1 MAELTPMMRQYMEV
15 KEKNPDALLFF
26 RLGDFYE
33 MFGPDAR
40 TASQELDLALT
51 TRDKDKTKS
60 FDEKIPMCG
69 IPYHSAE
76 GYIARL
82 IAKGYKV
89 SICEQMEDPAQA
101 KGLVQRE
108 VIRTVTPG
116 TVLDDACLDAGRS
129 NYLCGVY
136 LTDAAAG
143 LCAADISTGQAQ
155 VTVFTGE
162 QRMTGLINELGRFAP
177 AETVLNGAGYDDP
190 ALTAALENRFSCR
203 RERMGDA
210 RFDVRDA
217 EKKVRLQFGEEAL
230 THLPRN
236 ETAPLLALGGLLT
249 YLYETQKTDLK
260 QLDKLEWY
268 RTGQFMEL
276 DLAARR
282 NLELT
287 ETLRSKEKRGSL
299 LWVLDKTK
307 TAMGARNLRAWLQ
320 QPLLNV
326 AAIDRRLNA
335 VGALADNNV
344 GRQELR
350 LAMTGMGDMERLMSR
365 IVYGTAGARD
375 LVNLRAAM
383 EHLPEIKKCLAPFG
397 TGALAKLN
405 EQLETLEDVSGRIAA
420 VLGDEPP
427 FSVREGG
434 MIREGFNEEVDR
446 LRSILSGGRGFI
458 AELEAREKEKTG
470 IRTLKVG
477 YNKVF
482 GYYIEVSNSFK
493 EQVPEHY
500 IRKQTLVNGERYITQ
515 ELKDLEH
522 EVLTARDRDAALEY
536 DLFAALRTEVAGQV
550 TRVQLA
556 ASLVAQLDTLC
567 AFAETAAQNHY
578 CRPEVDESGVIEITA
593 GRHPVVEKMRGDAF
607 FVPNDTHMGA
617 KEERVAI
624 ITGPNMAGKSTY
636 MRQVALIA
644 LMAQVGSFVPAQ
656 RAHIGVVDR
665 IFTRIG
671 ASDDLA
677 AGQSTFMVEMTE
689 VSDLLRCATKNSLLI
704 LDEIGRGTST
714 FDGMSIARAVL
725 EHCAERLKAKTL
737 FATHYHE
744 LTALEQTLPNVRNYN
759 IAVRARGEDIIFLR
773 KIIPGGADRS
783 YGIEVAKLAGLP
795 DSVLKRA
802 RAILEELES
811 QSGRPAPAAAPDDQL
826 SLTAMAESEVAEL
839 LRRTQVDSLSPLEA
853 LNLLYDLKKRLS

>member
-1 MAELTPMMRQYMEV
+1 MAELTPMMRQYMEE
-15 KEKNPDALLFF
+15 KEKHPDSLLFF

-40 TASQELDLALT
+40 TASRELDLALT
-51 TRDKDKTKS
+51 TRDKDKSKS
-60 FDEKIPMCG
+60 DEERIPMCG
-69 IPYHSAE
+69 VPYHSAE

-89 SICEQMEDPAQA
+89 SICEQMEDPAMA
-101 KGLVQRE
+101 KGLVKRE
-108 VIRTVTPG
+108 IIRTVTPG
-116 TVLDDACLDAGRS
+116 TVLDEACLDAGRS

-136 LTDAAAG
+136 LTDTAAG

-155 VTVFTGE
+155 VTAFTGA
-162 QRMTGLINELGRFAP
+162 QRLTGLINELGRFAP
-177 AETVLNGAGYDDP
+177 AEAVMNAAAYDDP
-190 ALTAALENRFSCR
+190 ALTAALEERFSCR
-203 RERMGDA
+203 RERLAEG
-210 RFDVRDA
+210 RFDVSDA
-217 EKKVRLQFGEEAL
+217 EKKVRLQFGEAAL
-230 THLPRN
+230 RDLPRN
-236 ETAPLLALGGLLT
+236 ESAPLLALGGLLT
-249 YLYETQKTDLK
+249 YLYETQKTDVK

-276 DLAARR
+276 DLTARR

-287 ETLRSKEKRGSL
+287 ETLRGKEKKGSL

-307 TAMGARNLRAWLQ
+307 TPMGARNLRMWLQ

-335 VGALADNNV
+335 VAALTDNTV
-344 GRQELR
+344 GRQEL
-350 LAMTGMGDMERLMSR
+350 G
-365 IVYGTAGARD
+365 
-375 LVNLRAAM
+375 
-383 EHLPEIKKCLAPFG
+383 
-397 TGALAKLN
+397 KLD
-405 EQLETLEDVSGRIAA
+405 EQLETLEDISGRIAA
-420 VLGDEPP
+420 VLVDEPP

-434 MIREGFNEEVDR
+434 MIREGYDDEVDR
-446 LRSILSGGRGFI
+446 LRGILSGGKGFI
-458 AELEAREKEKTG
+458 AQLEAREKEKTG

-493 EQVPEHY
+493 DQVPADY

-522 EVLTARDRDAALEY
+522 EVLTAHDRDAALEY
-536 DLFAALRTEVAGQV
+536 DLFAALRTEAAGQV

-556 ASLVAQLDTLC
+556 ASLIAQLDTLC
-567 AFAETAAQNHY
+567 AFAEVAAQNHY

-593 GRHPVVEKMRGDAF
+593 GRHPVVEKVRGDAF

-617 KEERVAI
+617 KEDRVAI

-636 MRQVALIA
+636 MRQVALIV
-644 LMAQVGSFVPAQ
+644 LMAQVGCFVPAQ

-689 VSDLLRCATKNSLLI
+689 VSELLRCATKNSLLI

-725 EHCAERLKAKTL
+725 EHCAGKLKAKTL

-744 LTALEQTLPNVRNYN
+744 LTTLEQELPNVRNYN
-759 IAVRARGEDIIFLR
+759 VAVHARGEDIVFLR
-773 KIIPGGADRS
+773 KIVPGGADRS

-795 DSVLKRA
+795 DTVLKRA
-802 RAILEELES
+802 REILRELES
-811 QSGRPAPAAAPDDQL
+811 QPRQPHTPAAREDQV
-826 SLTAMAESEVAEL
+826 SLEGMAEGAVADII
-839 LRRTQVDSLSPLEA
+839 RRTQVDALSPLEA
-853 LNLLYDLKKRLS
+853 LNLLYELKSKLQ

>member
-15 KEKNPDALLFF
+15 KEKNPDTLLFF

-33 MFGPDAR
+33 MFGQDAR
-40 TASQELDLALT
+40 TASRELDLALT
-51 TRDKDKTKS
+51 TRDKSKDKP
-60 FDEKIPMCG
+60 DEERIPMCG
-69 IPYHSAE
+69 VPYHSAE

-89 SICEQMEDPAQA
+89 SICEQTEDPAQA

-116 TVLDDACLDAGRS
+116 TVLDDACLDASRG

-136 LTDAAAG
+136 LTDTAAG
-143 LCAADISTGQAQ
+143 LCGADISTGQAQ

-162 QRMTGLINELGRFAP
+162 QRMTGLLNELGRFAP
-177 AETVLNGAGYDDP
+177 AEAVLNERAYRDET
-190 ALTAALENRFSCR
+190 LTAALENRFSCR
-203 RERMGDA
+203 RERLGDG

-217 EKKVRLQFGEEAL
+217 EKKVRLQFGEDAL
-230 THLPRN
+230 AHLPRN

-268 RTGQFMEL
+268 STGQFMEL
-276 DLAARR
+276 DLTARR

-287 ETLRSKEKRGSL
+287 ETLRGKEKKGSL

-375 LVNLRAAM
+375 LVNLRTAI
-383 EHLPEIKKCLAPFG
+383 EHLSEIKGCLAPFQ
-397 TGALAKLN
+397 TGALARLN
-405 EQLETLEDVSGRIAA
+405 AQLETLEDVGGRIAA
-420 VLGDEPP
+420 VLTDEPP
-427 FSVREGG
+427 FSVREGN
-434 MIREGFNEEVDR
+434 MIREGYDPEVDR
-446 LRSILSGGRGFI
+446 LRGILSGGKGFI

-493 EQVPEHY
+493 EQVPEEY

-522 EVLTARDRDAALEY
+522 EVLTAHDRDAALEY
-536 DLFAALRTEVAGQV
+536 DLFAALRTEVASQV

-636 MRQVALIA
+636 MRQVALTV

-656 RAHIGVVDR
+656 RARIGVVDR

-677 AGQSTFMVEMTE
+677 AGQSTFMVEMNE
-689 VSDLLRCATKNSLLI
+689 VSELLRRATKNSLLI

-725 EHCAERLKAKTL
+725 EHCAGKLKAKTL

-744 LTALEQTLPNVRNYN
+744 LTSLEQELPGVKNYN
-759 IAVRARGEDIIFLR
+759 VAVHARGEDIVFLR
-773 KIIPGGADRS
+773 KIVPGGADRS

-795 DSVLKRA
+795 ETVLKRA
-802 RAILEELES
+802 REILRELES
-811 QSGRPAPAAAPDDQL
+811 QSAQPRPTPPQEDQV
-826 SLTAMAESEVAEL
+826 SLEAIAETAVADI
-839 LRRTQVDSLSPLEA
+839 LRRTQVDALSPLEA
-853 LNLLYDLKKRLS
+853 LNLLYELKAKLQ

>member
-15 KEKNPDALLFF
+15 KEKNPDTLLFF

-33 MFGPDAR
+33 MFGQDAR
-40 TASQELDLALT
+40 TASRELDLALT
-51 TRDKDKTKS
+51 TRDKSKDKP
-60 FDEKIPMCG
+60 DEERIPMCG
-69 IPYHSAE
+69 VPYHSAE

-89 SICEQMEDPAQA
+89 SICEQTEDPAQA

-116 TVLDDACLDAGRS
+116 TVLDDACLDASRG

-136 LTDAAAG
+136 LTDTAAG
-143 LCAADISTGQAQ
+143 LCGADISTGQAQ

-162 QRMTGLINELGRFAP
+162 QRMTGLLNELGRFAP
-177 AETVLNGAGYDDP
+177 AEAVLNERAYRDET
-190 ALTAALENRFSCR
+190 LTAALENRFSCR
-203 RERMGDA
+203 RERLGDG

-217 EKKVRLQFGEEAL
+217 EKKVRLQFGEDAL
-230 THLPRN
+230 AHLPRN

-268 RTGQFMEL
+268 STGQFMEL
-276 DLAARR
+276 DLTARR

-287 ETLRSKEKRGSL
+287 ETLRGKEKKGSL

-375 LVNLRAAM
+375 LVNLRTAI
-383 EHLPEIKKCLAPFG
+383 EHLSEIKGCLAPFQ
-397 TGALAKLN
+397 TGALARLN
-405 EQLETLEDVSGRIAA
+405 EQLETLEDVGGRIAA
-420 VLGDEPP
+420 VLTDEPP
-427 FSVREGG
+427 FSVREGN
-434 MIREGFNEEVDR
+434 MIREGYDPEVDR
-446 LRSILSGGRGFI
+446 LRGILSGGKGFI

-493 EQVPEHY
+493 EQVPEEY

-522 EVLTARDRDAALEY
+522 EVLTAHDRDAALEY
-536 DLFAALRTEVAGQV
+536 DLFAALRTEVASQV

-636 MRQVALIA
+636 MRQVALTV

-656 RAHIGVVDR
+656 RARIGVVDR

-677 AGQSTFMVEMTE
+677 AGQSTFMVEMNE
-689 VSDLLRCATKNSLLI
+689 VSELLRRATKNSLLI

-725 EHCAERLKAKTL
+725 EHCAGRLKAKTL

-744 LTALEQTLPNVRNYN
+744 LTSLEQELPGVKNYN
-759 IAVRARGEDIIFLR
+759 VAVHARGEDIVFLR
-773 KIIPGGADRS
+773 KIVPGGADRS

-795 DSVLKRA
+795 ETVLKRA
-802 RAILEELES
+802 REILRELES
-811 QSGRPAPAAAPDDQL
+811 QSAQPRPTPPQEDQV
-826 SLTAMAESEVAEL
+826 SLEAIAETAVADI
-839 LRRTQVDSLSPLEA
+839 LRRTQVDALSPLEA
-853 LNLLYDLKKRLS
+853 LNLLYELKAKLQ